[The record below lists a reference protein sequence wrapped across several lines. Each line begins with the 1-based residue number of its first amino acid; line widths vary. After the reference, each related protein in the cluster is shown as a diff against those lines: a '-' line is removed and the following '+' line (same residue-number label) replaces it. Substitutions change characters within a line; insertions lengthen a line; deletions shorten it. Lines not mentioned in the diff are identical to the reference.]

1 MEALMLAV
9 DNYYKEENDFYK
21 KNVEM
26 IREKYLDKVIVIIG
40 NQIVGVYD
48 EPGTAMRET
57 KKTHPLGT
65 FCVKEVRAKPELIR
79 VPVFQTEKARPWPKD
94 TVI

>member
-1 MEALMLAV
+1 MGAMMLAV

-21 KNVEM
+21 ENIDM
-26 IREKYLDKVIVIIG
+26 IRGKYLDKAIVIIG

-48 EPGTAMRET
+48 DPGIAMRET
-57 KKTHPLGT
+57 KKTHPLGA

-79 VPVFQTEKARPWPKD
+79 VPVYYEGC
-94 TVI
+94 IL